1 MQWLA
6 RQVMLDRYRA
16 VMVIATTA
24 ILAVLLPPVGVLSA
38 AAVALVV
45 MANGVRESLFVVAIA
60 LLAVWGL
67 GEFILQAEVVVGI
80 SALVLW
86 LPMILLGG
94 LQRWSQYL
102 PWSVEAALL
111 VALVALGLQYVVFD
125 DPVAYWSELLLPV
138 IEEIAKGGAFEA
150 SGGTAESVVAD
161 IAQVLPTMLT
171 VGFFL
176 QLVIALFIGRW
187 WQSLLYNPGGFREEF
202 YSLRLSRILALAVIP
217 LMLVGII
224 SSEAMM
230 LDGVVMLVMAAFAIQ
245 GLAVAHAS
253 LNGMN
258 AGGWLIA
265 VYVLLLFAGPWML
278 MLLGFAGYADVW
290 MDFRQRFLNKQD

>member
-1 MQWLA
+1 M
-6 RQVMLDRYRA
+6 
-16 VMVIATTA
+16 
-24 ILAVLLPPVGVLSA
+24 
-38 AAVALVV
+38 
-45 MANGVRESLFVVAIA
+45 
-60 LLAVWGL
+60 
-67 GEFILQAEVVVGI
+67 
-80 SALVLW
+80 
-86 LPMILLGG
+86 
-94 LQRWSQYL
+94 
-102 PWSVEAALL
+102 
-111 VALVALGLQYVVFD
+111 ALVALGLQYVVFD
-125 DPVAYWSELLLPV
+125 DPVVFWSELLLPV

-150 SGGTAESVVAD
+150 SGTTAESVVAD
-161 IAQVLPTMLT
+161 IAKALPTMLT

-187 WQSLLYNPGGFREEF
+187 WQSLLYNPDGFRGEF

-224 SSEAMM
+224 SSEATM
-230 LDGVVMLVMAAFAIQ
+230 LDGVVMLAMTAFALQ

-253 LNGMN
+253 LNSMN

>member
-1 MQWLA
+1 
-6 RQVMLDRYRA
+6 
-16 VMVIATTA
+16 MVIATTA

-67 GEFILQAEVVVGI
+67 GEFILQAGVVVGI

-138 IEEIAKGGAFEA
+138 IEEIAKGGAFEE

-187 WQSLLYNPGGFREEF
+187 WHSLLYNPGGFREEF

>member
-1 MQWLA
+1 
-6 RQVMLDRYRA
+6 
-16 VMVIATTA
+16 MVIATTA
-24 ILAVLLPPVGVLSA
+24 MLAVLIPPVGVLSA

-45 MANGVRESLFVVAIA
+45 LVNGVRESLLVVAIA

-67 GEFILQAEVVVGI
+67 GQFVVSEGTVVAV
-80 SALVLW
+80 SALIMW
-86 LPMILLGG
+86 LPMVLLGG

-102 PWSVEAALL
+102 PWTIEAALL
-111 VALVALGLQYVVFD
+111 IALVALGLQYVVFD
-125 DPVAYWSELLLPV
+125 DPVVFWSELLLPV

-150 SGGTAESVVAD
+150 SGATAESVVAD
-161 IAQVLPTMLT
+161 IAKVLPTMLT

-187 WQSLLYNPGGFREEF
+187 WQSLLYNPDGFRGEF

-224 SSEAMM
+224 SSEATM
-230 LDGVVMLVMAAFAIQ
+230 LDGVVMLAMTAFALQ

-253 LNGMN
+253 LNSMN

>member
-1 MQWLA
+1 
-6 RQVMLDRYRA
+6 
-16 VMVIATTA
+16 MVIATTA

-67 GEFILQAEVVVGI
+67 GEFILQAGVVVGI

-138 IEEIAKGGAFEA
+138 IEEIAKGGAFEE

-187 WQSLLYNPGGFREEF
+187 WHSLLYNPGGFREEF

-230 LDGVVMLVMAAFAIQ
+230 LDGVVMLVMAAFVIQ

>member
-1 MQWLA
+1 
-6 RQVMLDRYRA
+6 
-16 VMVIATTA
+16 MVIATTA

-67 GEFILQAEVVVGI
+67 GEFILQAGVVVGI

-138 IEEIAKGGAFEA
+138 IEEIAKGGAFEE

>member
-1 MQWLA
+1 
-6 RQVMLDRYRA
+6 
-16 VMVIATTA
+16 MVIATTA
-24 ILAVLLPPVGVLSA
+24 MLAVLIPPVGVLSA

-45 MANGVRESLFVVAIA
+45 LVNGVRESLLVVAIA

-67 GEFILQAEVVVGI
+67 GQFVVSEGTVVAV
-80 SALVLW
+80 SALIMW
-86 LPMILLGG
+86 LPMVLLGG

-102 PWSVEAALL
+102 PWTIEAALL
-111 VALVALGLQYVVFD
+111 MALVALGLQYVVFD
-125 DPVAYWSELLLPV
+125 DPVVFWSELLLPV

-150 SGGTAESVVAD
+150 SGATAESVVAD
-161 IAQVLPTMLT
+161 IAKVLPTMLT

-187 WQSLLYNPGGFREEF
+187 WQSLLYNPDGFRGEF

-224 SSEAMM
+224 SSEATM
-230 LDGVVMLVMAAFAIQ
+230 LDGVVMLAMTAFALQ

-253 LNGMN
+253 LNSMN
-258 AGGWLIA
+258 ASGWLIA

>member
-67 GEFILQAEVVVGI
+67 GEFILQAGVVVGI

-138 IEEIAKGGAFEA
+138 IEEIAKGGAFEE

-187 WQSLLYNPGGFREEF
+187 WHSLLYNPGGFREEF

-230 LDGVVMLVMAAFAIQ
+230 LDGVVMLVMAAFVIQ

>member
-67 GEFILQAEVVVGI
+67 GEFILQAGVVVGI

-138 IEEIAKGGAFEA
+138 IEEIAKGGAFEE

>member
-1 MQWLA
+1 
-6 RQVMLDRYRA
+6 
-16 VMVIATTA
+16 MVIATTA
-24 ILAVLLPPVGVLSA
+24 MLAVLIPPVGVLSA

-45 MANGVRESLFVVAIA
+45 LVNGVRESLLVVAIA

-67 GEFILQAEVVVGI
+67 GQFVVSEGTVVAV
-80 SALVLW
+80 SALIMW
-86 LPMILLGG
+86 LPMVLLGG

-102 PWSVEAALL
+102 PWTIEAALL
-111 VALVALGLQYVVFD
+111 IALVALGLQYVVFD
-125 DPVAYWSELLLPV
+125 DPVVFWSELLLPV

-150 SGGTAESVVAD
+150 SGTTAESVVAD
-161 IAQVLPTMLT
+161 IAKVLPTMLT

-187 WQSLLYNPGGFREEF
+187 WQSLLYNPDGFRGEF

-224 SSEAMM
+224 SSEATM
-230 LDGVVMLVMAAFAIQ
+230 LDGVVMLAMTAFALQ

-253 LNGMN
+253 LNSMN